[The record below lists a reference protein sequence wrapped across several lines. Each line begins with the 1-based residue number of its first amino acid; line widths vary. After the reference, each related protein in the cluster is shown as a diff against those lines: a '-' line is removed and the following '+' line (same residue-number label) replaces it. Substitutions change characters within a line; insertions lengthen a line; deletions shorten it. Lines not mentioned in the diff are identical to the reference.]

1 MAVLKINLKKSLNAA
16 LSLMAI
22 ISMSNNALSVPVLAA
37 KNNPRSL
44 ALVNVA
50 EQQDKKVTFSG
61 EEGSG
66 TLLAMMGAKHLGQCP
81 LKHTDVKASVSGYV
95 ARVSVKQV
103 FENKFDKKIEAIYT
117 FPLPENAAVDEMTMR
132 IGERVIK
139 GKIKKRDEAR
149 EIYEQ
154 AKAAGHVASLLDQER
169 PNIFTQSVAN
179 IEPGAKV
186 EIEIKYVDTLPYEE
200 GAYTFNFPTVV
211 GPRFIPG
218 NPVGQ
223 SGRGRLPD
231 TDLVPDASRI
241 TPKVAA
247 KGERAGHDI
256 SISLDIDAGV
266 PIHSIAS
273 QLHEVKSNQQ
283 GTHAHVELA
292 NKETIPNKDFVLKW
306 EVAGEKIQSG
316 CLTHRDDKSGFF
328 SLMLMPP
335 KKVQPEEVSP
345 KEMVFLVDCS
355 GSQNGAPLEKAKE
368 TLSYIVDH
376 MNSNDTFQVVAFSS
390 GQKEF
395 SERPQIASPE
405 MKRKAKDFISHLYAN
420 GGTWMAP
427 AVEKVCSMPNDDHRL
442 RIVTFMTDGYVGN
455 DMEIMGMIKKYRGK
469 SRWFSFG
476 TGNSV
481 NRFLIDGIAREG
493 GGEAD
498 YVLLNSPGETV
509 GKKFYDRIST
519 PLLTDVKVDYHDLEV
534 KDIYPHELADVWAQ
548 KPLYI
553 KGRYLKPGAGTI
565 TLTGYAGGKPYKQDL
580 KVVFPEKQTAN
591 EVIKPMWARAKVD
604 RLMSEDWYGAQ
615 QGKINKELQDEIVKT
630 ALDYHIMTQYTSF
643 VAVEEKRVT
652 KSAESH
658 TVDVPVEMPD
668 GVSRE
673 ETLSDERP
681 IVHDYRSMPSAGMN
695 KTLQAYGGGGGAGG
709 MALPTVRRAGNS
721 WSSGPIAIAPSV
733 VHSCGGRGYATP
745 TEFSAS
751 SLPSPPLP
759 TPKPSLAP
767 TTTAQQKPKAEAQ
780 AHPKEAEKKASS
792 SSKMDETLSNLLNS
806 LKSNKN
812 AKVSGVQLSDGKVL
826 IKLTLTDLSASTLQ
840 KLKAL
845 GLETVITSQNDHSV
859 IARITVEKLEELSRL
874 VEVTKIEPA
883 RSSK

>member
-44 ALVNVA
+44 ALVNAA
-50 EQQDKKVTFSG
+50 EQQDKKATFSG

-66 TLLAMMGAKHLGQCP
+66 TLLAMMGAKQLGQCP

-154 AKAAGHVASLLDQER
+154 AKAAGRVASLLDQER

-283 GTHAHVELA
+283 RTHAHVELA

-395 SERPQIASPE
+395 AERPQIASPE
-405 MKRKAKDFISHLYAN
+405 MKKKAKDFISHLIAN

-652 KSAESH
+652 KGAESH

-695 KTLQAYGGGGGAGG
+695 KT
-709 MALPTVRRAGNS
+709 LPTVRRAGNS